1 MLLKIRNLLTP
12 PEITRLTALSREV
25 RFVEG
30 RASNPAN
37 ETKNNL
43 QADTSD
49 PKNAEARSW
58 SAAPLRGRASSW
70 SSHCRSAS
78 RRRC

>member
-12 PEITRLTALSREV
+12 PEIARLTALSREV

-30 RASNPAN
+30 RATNPAN

-43 QADTSD
+43 QADTRD
-49 PKNAEARSW
+49 PKNAEAAQLVSTAFARS
-58 SAAPLRGRASSW
+58 R
-70 SSHCRSAS
+70 
-78 RRRC
+78 